1 MEMTG
6 CPGGPWGHGEARK
19 QNGGPLGQTR
29 GDCPSR
35 VSSRAV
41 TQLYGVVAL
50 VSHSR
55 PPYPPHSQPITSST
69 FNIQFTHQ
77 RFNMADSLEVVPEF
91 LEKYSFSVTGISV
104 SVVMYP
110 CLVSTNNLLLLF
122 FNETESF
129 SLVSPS
135 DGKEKNI

>member
-1 MEMTG
+1 
-6 CPGGPWGHGEARK
+6 
-19 QNGGPLGQTR
+19 
-29 GDCPSR
+29 
-35 VSSRAV
+35 
-41 TQLYGVVAL
+41 
-50 VSHSR
+50 
-55 PPYPPHSQPITSST
+55 
-69 FNIQFTHQ
+69 
-77 RFNMADSLEVVPEF
+77 MADSLEVVPEF